1 MKQKVRI
8 ISIRYQ
14 ILIPIVILVA
24 VMCLAMSIMFTSKTE
39 KAFIEDGIAQA
50 ELSADMV
57 VADISRD
64 AVVELVK
71 GGAESE
77 EYSEI
82 LIQMRGLRKKCGIKY
97 LYLLYTDG
105 EKVYYCIDTDESSEQ
120 NQFGDEFEDSYE
132 DLKDV
137 FNAKDFVQDEIEKT
151 EDGELITAYK
161 PIVDQ
166 WGQVVAVVGSDYDA
180 SGITKRISDSKK
192 NVAITGVI
200 CLAVAIIVLNLI
212 IAKIMK
218 GIKKVNYK
226 LYDLVNNEGDL
237 TQKLDVNSGDELEL
251 IANNVNEM
259 LEYIR
264 GIMLNIASNS
274 KQLETSSK
282 EVANRL
288 NGATDTVTDVS
299 ATMEEMS
306 AAMQE
311 TQASIT
317 TVSEA
322 VNDAFIA
329 IKSIAEQSVAGCS
342 ESDVIKAK
350 AGEIYDNAITEQQT
364 AKEKAAEVAASMNEQ
379 IEKSKAA
386 QQITVLTTDIL
397 NISSQTNL
405 LALNASIEA
414 ARAGEAGRGFAVVA
428 DQIGKLA
435 TDSAQAAEQIQR
447 VSKGVINAVTG
458 LATEAEKMLE
468 FMENYSAKG
477 YEKLL
482 DTSTSYQQDVDKMSI
497 MMRDFEEQSVLLRE
511 NMDRINEAISAVNI
525 AVEESAKGVVSVAEE
540 SVDLTEVIS
549 DVDAQAS
556 SNMEISKQ
564 LNDEVNKFKL

>member
-364 AKEKAAEVAASMNEQ
+364 AKEKAAEVAASMNVQ

>member
-105 EKVYYCIDTDESSEQ
+105 DKVYYCIDTDESSEQ
-120 NQFGDEFEDSYE
+120 KQFGDEFEDSYE
-132 DLKDV
+132 ELKDV

-200 CLAVAIIVLNLI
+200 CLVVAIIVLNLI

>member
-151 EDGELITAYK
+151 EDEELITAYK